1 MASPSIVDTGYPFKY
16 TCSGCASKLTVK
28 PYGDDSSWP
37 LTCKQTDKNTM
48 NNKIFFLMYMKFLF
62 YSS

>member
-1 MASPSIVDTGYPFKY
+1 MASPSIVDTGGYPFKY

-48 NNKIFFLMYMKFLF
+48 NNKIFF
-62 YSS
+62 